1 MGQRSAP
8 PWDQVSPFNEKLIKS
23 DPREHLGILTEQRQ
37 VMSPIDIA
45 ALAVFLVAWLFYQP
59 LLKRLSRRGGI
70 INTDMTA
77 VRLRWMASM
86 AARENRFI
94 DSQLMGH
101 VLNSASF
108 FASANLIVIA
118 AAAGALFKSADTYAT
133 VAHLAVTD
141 TGPRWLFEAKLA
153 LVVAAL
159 ARGLLDF
166 IWAIRQMNYTLA
178 AIGAAPPPSAAPA
191 LVRAYGEAAAQVLN
205 PALSSFNNGVRG
217 YYFALAAAAWLLGP
231 WAMIAAVAG
240 AVLLLFRRQ
249 SGSSAARGVRRLR
262 RLIEGVEPVADD
274 AEEKGP

>member
-1 MGQRSAP
+1 
-8 PWDQVSPFNEKLIKS
+8 
-23 DPREHLGILTEQRQ
+23 
-37 VMSPIDIA
+37 MSPIDIA
-45 ALAVFLVAWLFYQP
+45 ALVVFLTAWLFYQP
-59 LLKRLSRRGGI
+59 MLKRLSRRGGM
-70 INTDMTA
+70 INTDMT
-77 VRLRWMASM
+77 VLRLRWMANM

-108 FASANLIVIA
+108 FASTNLIVIA
-118 AAAGALFKSADTYAT
+118 AAAGALFKSPDTYRT

-153 LVVAAL
+153 LIVAAL
-159 ARGLLDF
+159 TRGLLDL

-178 AIGAAPPPSAAPA
+178 AIGAAPLPSSSPQ

-205 PALSSFNNGVRG
+205 PALTSFNNGVRG

-231 WAMIAAVAG
+231 WAMIAAVSG
-240 AVLLLFRRQ
+240 AVALLFWRQ
-249 SGSSAARGVRRLR
+249 RGSSSSRGVRRMRSL
-262 RLIEGVEPVADD
+262 LEGIEPPVDD

>member
-1 MGQRSAP
+1 
-8 PWDQVSPFNEKLIKS
+8 
-23 DPREHLGILTEQRQ
+23 
-37 VMSPIDIA
+37 MSPLDIA
-45 ALAVFLVAWLFYQP
+45 ALAVFLTAWLFYQP
-59 LLKRLSRRGGI
+59 MLKRLSRRGGM
-70 INTDMTA
+70 INTDMTV
-77 VRLRWMASM
+77 VRLRWMANM
-86 AARENRFI
+86 ATRENRFI

-118 AAAGALFKSADTYAT
+118 AAAGALFRSPDTYRS

-153 LVVAAL
+153 LIVAAL
-159 ARGLLDF
+159 ARGLLDL

-178 AIGAAPPPSAAPA
+178 AIGAAPPPSSAPA
-191 LVRAYGEAAAQVLN
+191 LVRAYGEAAASVLN
-205 PALSSFNNGVRG
+205 PALTSFNNGVRG

-240 AVLLLFRRQ
+240 AVLLLFWRQ
-249 SGSSAARGVRRLR
+249 SVSSSSRGVRRLR
-262 RLIEGVEPVADD
+262 SLLEGSEPPVDD

>member
-1 MGQRSAP
+1 
-8 PWDQVSPFNEKLIKS
+8 
-23 DPREHLGILTEQRQ
+23 
-37 VMSPIDIA
+37 MSPIDIA
-45 ALAVFLVAWLFYQP
+45 ALVVFLTAWLFYQP
-59 LLKRLSRRGGI
+59 MLKRLSRRGGM
-70 INTDMTA
+70 INTDMT
-77 VRLRWMASM
+77 VLRVRWMANM

-108 FASANLIVIA
+108 FASTNLIVIA
-118 AAAGALFKSADTYAT
+118 AAAGALFRSADTYRT
-133 VAHLAVTD
+133 VAHLAATD

-153 LVVAAL
+153 LIVAAL
-159 ARGLLDF
+159 TRGLLDL

-178 AIGAAPPPSAAPA
+178 AIGAAPPPSSSPA
-191 LVRAYGEAAAQVLN
+191 LVSAYGEAAAQVLN

-240 AVLLLFRRQ
+240 AVLLLFWRQ
-249 SGSSAARGVRRLR
+249 SHSSSSRGVRRMRGL
-262 RLIEGVEPVADD
+262 LEGVEPPVDD

>member
-1 MGQRSAP
+1 
-8 PWDQVSPFNEKLIKS
+8 
-23 DPREHLGILTEQRQ
+23 
-37 VMSPIDIA
+37 MSSLDIT
-45 ALAVFLVAWLFYQP
+45 ALVVFLTAWLFYQP
-59 LLKRLSRRGGI
+59 MLKRLGRRGGM
-70 INTDMTA
+70 INTDMT
-77 VRLRWMASM
+77 VLRLRWMANM

-108 FASANLIVIA
+108 FASTNLIVIA
-118 AAAGALFKSADTYAT
+118 AAAGALFRSADSYRT
-133 VAHLAVTD
+133 VAHLAVTE

-178 AIGAAPPPSAAPA
+178 AIGAAPPPSSPPA
-191 LVRAYGEAAAQVLN
+191 LVSAYGEAAAAVLN

-217 YYFALAAAAWLLGP
+217 YYFALGAAAWLLGP

-240 AVLLLFRRQ
+240 LLLLLFWRQ
-249 SGSSAARGVRRLR
+249 SGSVSARGVRRLR
-262 RLIEGVEPVADD
+262 GLLEGIEPVTDD

>member
-1 MGQRSAP
+1 
-8 PWDQVSPFNEKLIKS
+8 
-23 DPREHLGILTEQRQ
+23 
-37 VMSPIDIA
+37 MSPIDIA
-45 ALAVFLVAWLFYQP
+45 ALVVFLTAWLFYQP
-59 LLKRLSRRGGI
+59 MLKRLSRRGGM
-70 INTDMTA
+70 INTDMT
-77 VRLRWMASM
+77 VLRIRWMANM

-108 FASANLIVIA
+108 FASTNLIVIA
-118 AAAGALFKSADTYAT
+118 AAAGALFKSPDTYRT

-153 LVVAAL
+153 LIVAAL
-159 ARGLLDF
+159 TRGLLDL

-178 AIGAAPPPSAAPA
+178 AIGAAPPPSSSPT

-240 AVLLLFRRQ
+240 AVLLLFWRQ
-249 SGSSAARGVRRLR
+249 SGSSSARGVRLMRSL
-262 RLIEGVEPVADD
+262 LEGVEPPVDD